1 MNKLVFLG
9 FDNTLKGDSLML
21 IMLLIIFFA
30 ASVTLIFAVSNNI
43 YRFLFIYWIGIFVLL
58 FSSTLLVI
66 KFGNYPQIFSLDY
79 LLYKA
84 LINIKVL
91 PSVLLRIYN
100 IGYAIIMTASI
111 CIYISLTQKN
121 TLSILISVFMGI
133 LVLVYL
139 LLNDPTFKF
148 NYYLCINYES
158 YFPKTAF
165 LKNLEGAF
173 KAVSIGS
180 IILLAILPVHAL
192 IRKAKRTMLR
202 TICNSYLAYT
212 SVLVLLDMYVAIVFI
227 FGPFKAFSPLA
238 LNLLSIPMIE
248 FSRNAFV
255 YLIIFGMIN
264 ILTILMVIFMSQ
276 PFKSALFFSKKDIEN
291 QEHFFN
297 KNINI
302 LIHSDKNAFV
312 IIKKYA
318 SLTQNELADKEHAFM
333 LLNKIIS
340 RSEKSIS
347 QLNDVT
353 KALNTNGVPFEKINI
368 YKCIYAALEKVN
380 IPNSILVVTNF
391 DMLDSI
397 NINANSDL
405 LTEAFYNI
413 TDNAVASLLC
423 IRKKSQLCLKVLVEI
438 HDNSLFIEF
447 EDNGLGISHRDQK
460 SVFKEFYTPKNTTS
474 NLGLGLS
481 SAKKIINLHKG
492 MITVKS
498 ILKKYTCFCIILPLK
513 G

>member
-1 MNKLVFLG
+1 M
-9 FDNTLKGDSLML
+9 KGDDFML
-21 IMLLIIFFA
+21 TLILIIISA
-30 ASVTLIFAVSNNI
+30 ASITLIFAGSNSI
-43 YRFLFIYWIGIFVLL
+43 YKSLFIYWIGILVLL

-66 KFGNYPQIFSLDY
+66 KFGNYPQFFVSDY
-79 LLYKA
+79 LFYKA

-100 IGYAIIMTASI
+100 IGYVIIMSASI
-111 CIYISLTQKN
+111 CIY
-121 TLSILISVFMGI
+121 LSFTPKGTARVLVSVFSGILILI
-133 LVLVYL
+133 YAL
-139 LLNDPTFKF
+139 LSDPTVKF
-148 NYYLCINYES
+148 NYYIYINYDS
-158 YFPKTAF
+158 SLPATNI

-173 KAVSIGS
+173 KSVSLGIM
-180 IILLAILPVHAL
+180 IILAILPIHTL
-192 IRKAKRTMLR
+192 TKIAKRTALR

-212 SVLVLLDMYVAIVFI
+212 SALILFDIYVATAFVF
-227 FGPFKAFSPLA
+227 GLFKAFSPIS
-238 LNLLSIPMIE
+238 LNLLSIPVIE
-248 FSRNAFV
+248 FSRNDFV
-255 YLIIFGMIN
+255 FFAIFSVIN
-264 ILTILMVIFMSQ
+264 ILAILLVIFMSQ
-276 PFKSALFFSKKDIEN
+276 PFRSTLFLSKKDIEN

-302 LIHSDKNAFV
+302 LLHSDKNAFV

-340 RSEKSIS
+340 SSEKSIS
-347 QLNDVT
+347 QLNNVT
-353 KALNTNGVPFEKINI
+353 KALNANGVPFKKTNIYRCIYDALEKINI
-368 YKCIYAALEKVN
+368 PSSVLIT
-380 IPNSILVVTNF
+380 TNF
-391 DMLDSI
+391 DTLSTI

-413 TDNAVASLLC
+413 TENAVSSLCASGN
-423 IRKKSQLCLKVLVEI
+423 KPQLYLKILVEI

-447 EDNGLGISHRDQK
+447 EDNGLGISHRDIK
-460 SVFKEFYTPKNTTS
+460 NIFKEFYSTKNSSS

-481 SAKKIINLHKG
+481 STKKIINLHKG

-498 ILKKYTCFCIILPLK
+498 ILKKYTCFCIMLPLK